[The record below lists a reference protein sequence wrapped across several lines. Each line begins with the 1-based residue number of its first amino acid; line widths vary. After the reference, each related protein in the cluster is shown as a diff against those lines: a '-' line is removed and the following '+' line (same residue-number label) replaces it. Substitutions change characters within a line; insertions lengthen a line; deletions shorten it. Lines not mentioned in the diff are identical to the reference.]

1 MTRRMPLVFVFATSG
16 CAAAHRDF
24 PLRDPITVDTDLRPV
39 SLACRASPTPKDPR
53 NVSCAP
59 DVYVSPLIWDGAD
72 NMLFRPL
79 SEALGVERHGE
90 AVNVNSLDEVP
101 DSSWFTNRIGVHPL
115 SVEEVARGACR
126 PELLLDPD
134 GSADGTWLIDHGKAN
149 GSSPGFRV
157 SIPGKGKYLFKGEPP
172 DQPERPSAASV
183 VGAAIYEAAGFNTS
197 CEQIVYF
204 RPSLL
209 KLAPG
214 LTYQGNFGAME
225 PFGQKVVDK
234 ILADSPHRGALVRM
248 QASAWLPGYLV
259 GPFRYTGTRADDP
272 NDVVAHDE
280 RRELRGG
287 RLLAAWLDHFDA
299 REQNSMDS
307 WIAESP
313 NGTDEGGG
321 KKKGEGRDKVKPKPD
336 ASPGHVVHYYL
347 DTSDCLGSEWDW
359 EEISRRLGYS
369 YIVDWGDMGRDL
381 VTLGIPT
388 RPWDRVSRTPGEE
401 SFGFFNVKDFE
412 PDQWKNE
419 YPNAAFSRMT
429 ERDGAWMARILA
441 RFTPQM
447 VDALGRSAKL
457 SDPRKT
463 AYLTSVLQGRL
474 DKILE
479 RYLTRLSPLADVH
492 VSGTDRLCAED
503 LAETRRL
510 RAPAEFRYEAR
521 LSKDGGAQALT
532 VTRPQDGGVCVA
544 LPHVA
549 ADPATAD
556 GAPDDAPSRYVR
568 VTIADGVARGPL
580 VAHLYDLGP
589 TRGYRLAGLE
599 RVEP

>member
-1 MTRRMPLVFVFATSG
+1 MTRCWPWVFVLASSG
-16 CAAAHRDF
+16 CSAADRGF

-39 SLACRASPTPKDPR
+39 NVACRASPTPKDPH
-53 NVSCAP
+53 NISCAP

-72 NMLFRPL
+72 NMVFRPL
-79 SEALGVERHGE
+79 AEAVGVEHHGE

-101 DSSWFTNRIGVHPL
+101 DSSWFTNRIGVHPV
-115 SVEEVARGACR
+115 SAAEVARGACS

-134 GSADGTWLIDHGKAN
+134 GAADGTWLIDHGKAN

-157 SIPGKGKYLFKGEPP
+157 SIPGKGRFLFKGEPP

-183 VGAAIYEAAGFNTS
+183 IGAAVYEAVGFNTS
-197 CEQIVYF
+197 CEQVVYF

-214 LTYQGNFGAME
+214 LTYQGNFGAIE
-225 PFGQKVVDK
+225 PFGQKVVDQ
-234 ILADSPHRGALVRM
+234 ILADSPHRGGLVRM

-259 GPFRYTGTRADDP
+259 GPFRYTGTRSDDP
-272 NDVVAHDE
+272 NDVIAHDD

-287 RLLAAWLDHFDA
+287 RLVAAWLDHFDA
-299 REQNSMDS
+299 REQNSMDT
-307 WIAESP
+307 WITEARE
-313 NGTDEGGG
+313 
-321 KKKGEGRDKVKPKPD
+321 GEGKGKRKPD
-336 ASPGHVVHYYL
+336 ASPGHILHYYL

-369 YIVDWGDMGRDL
+369 YIADWGDMGRDL

-388 RPWDRVSRTPGEE
+388 RPWDRVRRTPGQET
-401 SFGFFNVKDFE
+401 FGFFNVKDFE
-412 PDQWKNE
+412 ADEWKNE

-441 RFTPQM
+441 RFTPEM
-447 VDALGRSAKL
+447 VDALGGIGKF
-457 SDPRKT
+457 SDPRRT

-479 RYLTRLSPLADVH
+479 RYLTRLSPLTNVH
-492 VSGTDRLCAED
+492 VAGTDRLCAED

-510 RAPAEFRYEAR
+510 RSPATFRYGAR
-521 LSKDGGAQALT
+521 LTNDAGATTLA
-532 VTRPQDGGVCVA
+532 VARQDGGICVT
-544 LPHVA
+544 LPPA
-549 ADPATAD
+549 AAERGAA
-556 GAPDDAPSRYVR
+556 GAPNDAAERYVR
-568 VTIADGVARGPL
+568 VTLADGVAAGPL

-589 TRGYRLAGLE
+589 TRGYRLVGIE
-599 RVEP
+599 RPER

>member
-1 MTRRMPLVFVFATSG
+1 MRRFAPLLFLPLAATD
-16 CAAAHRDF
+16 CAATDRAF
-24 PLRDPITVDTDLRPV
+24 PLRAPMSVDTDLRPV
-39 SLACRASPTPKDPR
+39 TVACRMSPTPKDPR

-59 DVYVSPLIWDGAD
+59 DVYVSPLIWDGTD

-79 SEALGVERHGE
+79 SEALGVVHHGE
-90 AVNVNSLDEVP
+90 AVNVNSLDEVA
-101 DSSWFTNRIGVHPL
+101 DSSWFTNRIGTRPM
-115 SVEEVARGACR
+115 STEEVVRGACNQA
-126 PELLLDPD
+126 LILDPE
-134 GSADGTWLIDHGKAN
+134 GSADGTWLIDHGKTD

-157 SIPGKGKYLFKGEPP
+157 NIPGKGKYLFKGEPA
-172 DQPERPSAASV
+172 DQPEHPSAASV
-183 VGAAIYEAAGFNTS
+183 IGAAVYEAVGFNTS
-197 CEQIVYF
+197 CEQVVYF

-214 LTYQGNFGAME
+214 LQHKGNFGADE
-225 PFGQKVVDK
+225 PFDQKVVDK
-234 ILADSPHRGALVRM
+234 ILADSPHRGGLVRM
-248 QASAWLPGYLV
+248 QASAWLTGYLL
-259 GPFRYTGTRADDP
+259 GPFSYTGTRPDDP
-272 NDVVAHDE
+272 NDIIPHDD
-280 RRELRGG
+280 RRELRGS

-307 WIAESP
+307 WATEAH
-313 NGTDEGGG
+313 EG
-321 KKKGEGRDKVKPKPD
+321 KGKPD

-359 EEISRRLGYS
+359 EQISRRLGYS
-369 YIVDWGDMGRDL
+369 YVADWSDIGLDL
-381 VTLGIPT
+381 ITLGIPT
-388 RPWDRVSRTPGEE
+388 RPWDRVRREKGQE
-401 SFGFFNVKDFE
+401 SFAFFNVKDFE

-441 RFTPQM
+441 RFTPEM
-447 VDALGRSAKL
+447 VEALGRTSKF

-479 RYLTRLSPLADVH
+479 RYLMRLSPLGHVH
-492 VSGTDRLCAED
+492 VEGLGQLCAED

-510 RAPAEFRYEAR
+510 QPSETFRYAAQIRRGDTAQPLPVTHRGE
-521 LSKDGGAQALT
+521 GGMCA
-532 VTRPQDGGVCVA
+532 V

-549 ADPATAD
+549 ED
-556 GAPDDAPSRYVR
+556 GGPPDDAPQRYAR
-568 VTIADGVARGPL
+568 VVIADGVAQGVL

-589 TRGYRLAGLE
+589 KRGYRLAGVE
-599 RVEP
+599 RPAP